1 MPFYDQEDSLISFGG
16 LASGLPPDIVDQLME
31 VEKIPIKNMEAKK
44 GKSEGRLKLVNE
56 LDTKL
61 TAITGTIGTLAS
73 TKGFN
78 DIKLISGDNNVV
90 QGTVDPSLS
99 NPGNWNIEV
108 VELAQKAA
116 ALTNRFPD
124 KDVTELGTGYF
135 KFDTPEG
142 AKEVYV
148 SGSGSTLEG
157 VANAINK
164 AHVGV
169 RASIIN
175 DRKYPDEPFR
185 LMLSG
190 ESVGGENT
198 IQYPTLYLLDGD
210 QDVYFEEEREAKNGV
225 IKVDGF
231 EFEVASNT
239 VTDVIPGVTLELKQ
253 ASPGRSVNVTVK
265 EDQEAVSGKIKE
277 FVDAMNGVFKFI
289 QSQNRLD
296 KNTDTS
302 KTLGGDSL
310 LRSIES
316 RLRNLVQNT
325 QYGIN
330 GPIKR
335 LGDIGI
341 SFNRSGTLD
350 YDEEKFNAKLAK
362 NPESIQQF
370 FAGDG
375 FSVGFIPSLRNS
387 LKVIQDTSFGPIS
400 NRKRSLQS
408 KIDQFDRRIE
418 QKEKLLS
425 QKQQNLK
432 NKFARLEASM
442 SRLKSQGAQ
451 LAATTGTSSAIPG
464 LG

>member
-1 MPFYDQEDSLISFGG
+1 
-16 LASGLPPDIVDQLME
+16 
-31 VEKIPIKNMEAKK
+31 
-44 GKSEGRLKLVNE
+44 
-56 LDTKL
+56 
-61 TAITGTIGTLAS
+61 
-73 TKGFN
+73 
-78 DIKLISGDNNVV
+78 
-90 QGTVDPSLS
+90 
-99 NPGNWNIEV
+99 
-108 VELAQKAA
+108 
-116 ALTNRFPD
+116 
-124 KDVTELGTGYF
+124 
-135 KFDTPEG
+135 
-142 AKEVYV
+142 
-148 SGSGSTLEG
+148 
-157 VANAINK
+157 
-164 AHVGV
+164 
-169 RASIIN
+169 
-175 DRKYPDEPFR
+175 
-185 LMLSG
+185 MLSG

-325 QYGIN
+325 QYCIN